1 MPNYRRIW
9 TPGGTYFFTVNL
21 ADRKGTDLLTRH
33 IQALRHAVWSARRSH
48 PFIIHAWVVLPD
60 HLHCIIELPPNDS
73 NYAIRWRIIKTR
85 FSMALPVGEKR
96 SLSRRRRGERG
107 IWQRRYWARVIVDD
121 ADMNTHMDYVH
132 VNPVKH
138 GLVERVVDWPYST
151 FHHWVD
157 KGVYPESWVG

>member
-21 ADRKGTDLLTRH
+21 ADRKGADLLTRH
-33 IQALRHAVWSARRSH
+33 IQALRYAVWSARKSH

-73 NYAIRWRIIKTR
+73 NYAIRWRIIKTC
-85 FSMALPVGEKR
+85 FSAALPVDEKR
-96 SLSRRRRGERG
+96 SPSRRRRGERG

-157 KGVYPESWVG
+157 KGVYPEFWVG